1 MSANMG
7 TTGQD
12 STSPGVNGDPTALQ
26 AEEKSG
32 GNTGRTITFDEKNG
46 DINSGE
52 LLETVPSRI
61 DEAKDIRGQDII
73 IALGIP
79 DWQAKEK
86 KILRILD
93 CTLLPQL
100 WILYMFN
107 YLNRTNIAYER
118 SLNNS

>member
-1 MSANMG
+1 MG

-12 STSPGVNGDPTALQ
+12 PTSPEVTGDPAALQ
-26 AEEKSG
+26 AEEKSKA
-32 GNTGRTITFDEKNG
+32 NTGRTITFDEKNG

-118 SLNNS
+118 SSNNN